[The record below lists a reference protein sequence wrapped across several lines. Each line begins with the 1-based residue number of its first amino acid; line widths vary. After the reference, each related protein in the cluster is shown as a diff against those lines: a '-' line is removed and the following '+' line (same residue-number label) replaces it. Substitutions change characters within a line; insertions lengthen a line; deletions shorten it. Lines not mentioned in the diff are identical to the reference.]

1 MNWQGTARRIALY
14 GGTFNPVHNGHL
26 AVARELLK
34 LFSLDEVL
42 FIPAHV
48 APHKKRQSIPPASPF
63 HRYAM
68 LALATDDEP
77 RFRIS
82 TVELDEPE
90 KPYTV
95 ETIMRLRD
103 ALGGQLVFV
112 MGADSWEEITTWREW
127 ERLLAIV
134 AHIVVTRPGY
144 ELRTDHVPEAV
155 RERIVDL
162 RGGVNEQKVRAAEM
176 SGEPH
181 VYFTDVV
188 KMEVASSDIRR
199 AIQSADEGENSEKIL
214 QIPQSVAEYIKKY
227 RLYREAHE
235 TERND
240 AGRQSA
246 HS

>member
-1 MNWQGTARRIALY
+1 MTWQGNARIALY
-14 GGTFNPVHNGHL
+14 GGTFDPVHNGHL

-48 APHKKRQSIPPASPF
+48 APHKKGRHVAPASPF

-68 LALATDDEP
+68 LALATEDEP

-95 ETIMRLRD
+95 ETILRLRD

-127 ERLLAIV
+127 ERLLAMV
-134 AHIVVTRPGY
+134 AHVVVTRPGY
-144 ELRTDHVPEAV
+144 ELRTDHVSEAV

-162 RGGVNEQKVRAAEM
+162 RGEVNEQDVRSAEM
-176 SGEPH
+176 SEEPRI
-181 VYFTDVV
+181 YFTDVV
-188 KMEVASSDIRR
+188 KMEIASSDIRR
-199 AIQSADEGENSEKIL
+199 AVRAAGEGENREESI
-214 QIPQSVAEYIKKY
+214 QVPQPVAEYIKKY

-240 AGRQSA
+240 AGRKSA
-246 HS
+246 HD